1 MAKSLLN
8 NDATSIQHDVTCFS
22 LQNGLTVWD
31 VASANGHQD
40 VCRELEK
47 SLGSVIPLSLS
58 EANRQKALA
67 TGLLLMAVY
76 NERQQQLRSLSEDVK
91 RSFRKSVH
99 SFEEITKALPSGV
112 AVY

>member
-40 VCRELEK
+40 ICRELEK
-47 SLGSVIPLSLS
+47 SLQSVIPLSLS
-58 EANRQKALA
+58 EVRLKASPKC
-67 TGLLLMAVY
+67 
-76 NERQQQLRSLSEDVK
+76 QFHII
-91 RSFRKSVH
+91 FRFIIFLH
-99 SFEEITKALPSGV
+99 
-112 AVY
+112 